1 MSEIENPEVKM
12 PTPDEVKKQQVKLW
26 AIGLGVLSLIAFGI
40 YLVSGDNKNN
50 PNQLSNERDAT
61 IYDVTGSVDD
71 KNYWMYKNEGK
82 LAEQQQ
88 TQEKILQEIDKIRG
102 DLDKPQLNNNQFD
115 SREDELLELRA
126 RVQAYENQQYQ
137 TEYQNDMYSESPKPS
152 ISRNQNKVIQNA
164 LPDQDY
170 YDQNQIAASNSIQQ
184 PVLRPASGIFSEN
197 LALEPLSD
205 EKNNS
210 PHMDSYIPAGSF
222 AKAVLLS
229 GVDVSA
235 GVSSQS
241 NPKPVVLRLVDKG
254 SLPNK
259 AVGNMKECRVVAAA
273 YGDLSSERAYMR
285 LEKLSCIENDG
296 HVIETDVDGYISGE
310 DGKNGLR
317 GNVVMRDGEVLKRGF
332 VGGLFSGLGKA
343 TAQTFQTT
351 SVSPLGVTSSV
362 TGADT
367 FAKAAADGVGD
378 AFELMA
384 KYNIQRAEQYQ
395 PVIQISAGRLVE
407 IVFHSGSKFGEKKTR
422 EPAKK
427 TGDIYAN

>member
-1 MSEIENPEVKM
+1 MSEIEETEVKM

-26 AIGLGVLSLIAFGI
+26 AIGLGILSLIAFGI
-40 YLVSGDNKNN
+40 YLISGDNKND
-50 PNQLSNERDAT
+50 PNQLSNHRDTT

-82 LAEQQQ
+82 LAEQGQ

-102 DLDKPQLNNNQFD
+102 ELGKPALNDNQLDN
-115 SREDELLELRA
+115 RENELLELRA
-126 RVQAYENQQYQ
+126 RVHAYENEQYQ
-137 TEYQNDMYSESPKPS
+137 ADYKNENYNEPVKSNIRSNIDKPN
-152 ISRNQNKVIQNA
+152 RNI
-164 LPDQDY
+164 LPEQDY
-170 YDQNQIAASNSIQQ
+170 YEQNQITQSNGMPQSL
-184 PVLRPASGIFSEN
+184 PRPAPGIFSET
-197 LALEPLSD
+197 LDLVPLSD
-205 EKNNS
+205 ESNNT
-210 PHMDSYIPAGSF
+210 PHIDSYIPAGSF

-229 GVDVSA
+229 GIDVSA

-241 NPKPVVLRLVDKG
+241 NPKPVVLRLIDKG
-254 SLPNK
+254 SLPNR

-285 LEKLSCIENDG
+285 LEKLSCIEKDG

-362 TGADT
+362 TGAYT

-395 PVIQISAGRLVE
+395 PVIQISAGRMVE
-407 IVFHSGSKFGEKKTR
+407 VVFHSGSKFREKKKR
-422 EPAKK
+422 EAAKK
-427 TGDIYAN
+427 SGDIYAN

>member
-1 MSEIENPEVKM
+1 MTEELT
-12 PTPDEVKKQQVKLW
+12 TPSSDDVKKQQIKLW
-26 AIGLGVLSLIAFGI
+26 AIGFGVVLLIGLGVMFIGGESKSDL
-40 YLVSGDNKNN
+40 NKAGNH
-50 PNQLSNERDAT
+50 QEST
-61 IYDVTGSVDD
+61 IYDVTGAVED

-82 LAEQQQ
+82 LIEQEEKQA
-88 TQEKILQEIDKIRG
+88 KILQEIDKLRG
-102 DLDKPQLNNNQFD
+102 EMGKPVFSAEPVD
-115 SREDELLELRA
+115 SRESELLELRA

-137 TEYQNDMYSESPKPS
+137 NEEYSQPVKAQVKPS
-152 ISRNQNKVIQNA
+152 A
-164 LPDQDY
+164 LPEPDY
-170 YDQNQIAASNSIQQ
+170 FEQNTLQQ
-184 PVLRPASGIFSEN
+184 PVLRPAPGIFSET
-197 LALEPLSD
+197 LELVPLSD
-205 EKNNS
+205 DTSNA
-210 PHMDSYIPAGSF
+210 PHIDSYIPAGSF

-229 GVDVSA
+229 GIDVSA
-235 GVSSQS
+235 GVSSQA
-241 NPKPVVLRLVDKG
+241 NPKPVVLRLIDKG
-254 SLPNK
+254 SLPNR

-285 LEKLSCIENDG
+285 LEKLSCIEKDG

-395 PVIQISAGRLVE
+395 PVIQVSAGRVVE
-407 IVFHSGSKFGEKKTR
+407 IVFHSGSQFGEKKAR
-422 EPAKK
+422 EPVKK
-427 TGDIYAN
+427 SGDIYAN

>member
-1 MSEIENPEVKM
+1 MTEEGVNSLSSEDI
-12 PTPDEVKKQQVKLW
+12 KKQQIKLW
-26 AIGLGVLSLIAFGI
+26 AMGLGALILIGVGVVFIGGGSKSD
-40 YLVSGDNKNN
+40 LNKSGGH
-50 PNQLSNERDAT
+50 QEST
-61 IYDVTGSVDD
+61 IYDVTGAVED

-82 LAEQQQ
+82 LVEQEEK
-88 TQEKILQEIDKIRG
+88 QEKILQEIDRLRG
-102 DLDKPQLNNNQFD
+102 EMGKPVMAVDSLDSQE
-115 SREDELLELRA
+115 SELSELRA

-137 TEYQNDMYSESPKPS
+137 TEYKKEEYNQDTLPKPEYFDQS
-152 ISRNQNKVIQNA
+152 QA
-164 LPDQDY
+164 LS
-170 YDQNQIAASNSIQQ
+170 SNTIQQ
-184 PVLRPASGIFSEN
+184 PVLRPAPGIFSET
-197 LALEPLSD
+197 LELVPLSD
-205 EKNNS
+205 EES
-210 PHMDSYIPAGSF
+210 HLPHIDSYIPAGSF

-229 GVDVSA
+229 GIDVSA

-241 NPKPVVLRLVDKG
+241 NPKPVVLRLIDKG
-254 SLPNK
+254 SLPNR

-285 LEKLSCIENDG
+285 LEKLSCIAKDG
-296 HVIETDVDGYISGE
+296 HIIETDVDGYISGE

-362 TGADT
+362 TGADS
-367 FAKAAADGVGD
+367 FAKATADGVGD

-395 PVIQISAGRLVE
+395 PVIQVSAGRVVE
-407 IVFHSGSKFGEKKTR
+407 VVFHSGSQFGEKKAR
-422 EPAKK
+422 EPSKK
-427 TGDIYAN
+427 SGDIYAN

>member
-1 MSEIENPEVKM
+1 MTEQEEIETKIPSS
-12 PTPDEVKKQQVKLW
+12 DEVKKQQIKLW
-26 AIGLGVLSLIAFGI
+26 ALGFSALAVIGLGIMLIG
-40 YLVSGDNKNN
+40 GDKKSDRSKDVNSKE
-50 PNQLSNERDAT
+50 ST
-61 IYDVTGSVDD
+61 IYDVTGSVED

-82 LAEQQQ
+82 LAEQQEK
-88 TQEKILQEIDKIRG
+88 QEKILQEIDKIRG
-102 DLDKPQLNNNQFD
+102 EMGKPVTDDDRLD
-115 SREDELLELRA
+115 SRESELLELRA
-126 RVQAYENQQYQ
+126 RVQAYENQQYEA
-137 TEYQNDMYSESPKPS
+137 EYKNETVREPVKPQVT
-152 ISRNQNKVIQNA
+152 RNA
-164 LPDQDY
+164 LPEQDY
-170 YDQNQIAASNSIQQ
+170 YDQNQVASPNPIQQ
-184 PVLRPASGIFSEN
+184 PALRPAAGIFSET

-205 EKNNS
+205 EASNT

-285 LEKLSCIENDG
+285 LEKLSCIEKDG

-343 TAQTFQTT
+343 TSQTFQTT

-395 PVIQISAGRLVE
+395 PVIQISAGRVVE
-407 IVFHSGSKFGEKKTR
+407 IVFHSGSKFGEKKVR
-422 EPAKK
+422 ELAKK
-427 TGDIYAN
+427 SGDVYGS